1 MIYRKIFYFSDD
13 ELSLISNKDEELKDL
28 WIEYAHRRINYA
40 DVYLITDSIY
50 KPPPLLNFIPGLD
63 ENKTFY
69 TIHNESPF

>member
-1 MIYRKIFYFSDD
+1 M
-13 ELSLISNKDEELKDL
+13 
-28 WIEYAHRRINYA
+28 EYANRQINYA

-50 KPPPLLNFIPGLD
+50 KPPPLLNFIPGLA

>member
-1 MIYRKIFYFSDD
+1 MIYRKIFYFLFYS
-13 ELSLISNKDEELKDL
+13 LALISNDEELKDL
-28 WIEYAHRRINYA
+28 WMEYAHRQINYA

-50 KPPPLLNFIPGLD
+50 KPPPLLSFIPGLA

>member
-13 ELSLISNKDEELKDL
+13 ALALISNDEELKDL
-28 WIEYAHRRINYA
+28 WIEYAHRQINYA

-50 KPPPLLNFIPGLD
+50 KPPLLLNFIPGLD